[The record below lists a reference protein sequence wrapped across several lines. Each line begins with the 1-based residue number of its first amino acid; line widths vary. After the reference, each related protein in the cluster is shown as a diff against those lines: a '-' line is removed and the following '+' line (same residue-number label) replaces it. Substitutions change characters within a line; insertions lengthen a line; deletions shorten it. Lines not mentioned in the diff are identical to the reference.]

1 MTTVRTGT
9 LLGWV
14 RDVNGAGTVH
24 VEDVYDTDIDDL
36 WAAVTVPARL
46 AGWLGAVDGDL
57 QVGGEFS
64 ASFRSA
70 WEGRGRVDVCE
81 VPTRLVVT
89 LEPGAPDQTEVEARL
104 AVEGD
109 RTRLIV
115 EERGLPSDDAPDHGA
130 GWQAH
135 LEDLRAHLVGQVP
148 TPWRERWQQLICSY
162 RPATR

>member
-1 MTTVRTGT
+1 VTTVRTGT

-89 LEPGAPDQTEVEARL
+89 LEPGAADSTEVEARL
-104 AVEGD
+104 VVEGH

-115 EERGLPSDDAPDHGA
+115 EERRLPGDDAPDYGA

-135 LEDLRAHLVGQVP
+135 LEDLRAHLAGGVAG
-148 TPWRERWQQLICSY
+148 PWRERWQQLISSY
-162 RPATR
+162 RPDVP

>member
-14 RDVNGAGTVH
+14 RDVGGAGTVH

-46 AGWLGAVDGDL
+46 AGWLGVVDGDL
-57 QVGGEFS
+57 RVGGEFS
-64 ASFRSA
+64 ASFASS
-70 WEGRGRVDVCE
+70 WEGRGRVEVCE
-81 VPTRLVVT
+81 VPTRLLVT
-89 LEPGAPDQTEVEARL
+89 LEPGAPGQTEVEARL
-104 AVEGD
+104 VVEGH

-115 EERGLPSDDAPDHGA
+115 EERGLPRDDAPDYAA

-135 LEDLRAHLVGQVP
+135 IEDLRAHLTGIVR
-148 TPWRERWQQLICSY
+148 TPWHERWQQLISSY